1 MERKGAGREK
11 KEGRKKV
18 FLRNESRGRKEKVFM
33 FFTRNESRDL
43 ESETSEAYRILFDKR
58 TKSVVKGEIF
68 FKDSE
73 SVHTFLLREFLWGVF
88 LSLNNTGR
96 YST

>member
-11 KEGRKKV
+11 RKKGKKV

-58 TKSVVKGEIF
+58 TKSVVKGKICYITRI
-68 FKDSE
+68 
-73 SVHTFLLREFLWGVF
+73 VYL
-88 LSLNNTGR
+88 
-96 YST
+96 